1 MDIGSGINCEKQMEI
16 ASSILR
22 TEAELRITS
31 TRARHQGDP
40 AHQSWTLGM
49 FSRNTFL
56 QVSLNYE
63 YAWPSSLV
71 LYLHWVCC
79 HKGFIVSLTFSA
91 WQKATIF
98 PGFFSDTLSYIWYIT
113 IRLGIAASYYFCFSS
128 LHDLSLIGNI
138 TSKNRWIVWETALEP
153 LRTDCFNKVL

>member
-22 TEAELRITS
+22 TEAELRIRS
-31 TRARHQGDP
+31 TRARHRGDP
-40 AHQSWTLGM
+40 AINHEHLECFPETRFCKSVSIM
-49 FSRNTFL
+49 SRL
-56 QVSLNYE
+56 DPL
-63 YAWPSSLV
+63 PSCYIFTGCVVTKVL
-71 LYLHWVCC
+71 LYLLPFQPG
-79 HKGFIVSLTFSA
+79 KRQQF
-91 WQKATIF
+91 F
-98 PGFFSDTLSYIWYIT
+98 PGFFSDTIRYIWYVWYIT

-153 LRTDCFNKVL
+153 